1 MNIHRLR
8 VMSATAALLCAAA
21 AFAQG
26 EGRGG
31 RPDYPPFNTVSEG
44 YEKVISTVDGQSFY
58 TLWIR
63 KRDGQILAELPRGW
77 QGQKH
82 FIAGTLAGG
91 HPWAGL
97 HSGYFYSLADR
108 YFYWKQYDNRV
119 AMIAPQTYVR
129 STGDSESKSGI
140 ARHFTDRVLLDVPIV
155 CMGPNGS
162 PVIDFDDLLI
172 SGAPRFFGSAANGI
186 NPRLATIKQVK
197 AFPQNVEITFEAP
210 ASGGQLLTYH
220 YSVSLIPDNTGYR
233 PRKAD
238 ERLGYFTTE
247 FRDLGKFRDD
257 EVPIRYINRWK
268 LEKRDPSLKL
278 SPPKEPIVFY
288 VEHTVPVR
296 YRRWVKQGIEYWN
309 DAFRQVGIDEAIQ
322 VHYQDKETGAH
333 MDKDPADVRYNFI
346 LWLSNDQGTA
356 VGPSRVHP
364 LTGEIL
370 DADVVLTD
378 GWIRYFWY
386 QYNELMPEMVTS
398 RLTPETLTWLETR
411 PQWDPRVLLAEPAE
425 RPRILAER
433 AQRGIQRFGG
443 HPAAAVDNTLMGDDR
458 YDGLFD
464 TNIQRNGMCMAPL
477 GKAMDMA
484 RAGMIMQVFELMQ
497 PGEDDQPEEPKPEEP
512 KPEAPKKPE
521 GDTLDGIPDWF
532 VGPLLADLVAHEVGH
547 TLGLRHNFK
556 ASSIYSLAQ
565 VNSDEFKGKKPFT
578 GSVMDYNPVNFNM
591 DKEGAIQGDFSMID
605 IGPYDRWVIEYGYTT
620 DERALDKILARV
632 AEPELAYGTDEDTW
646 GPDPLTRPY
655 DFSAN
660 PMDYA
665 KSQVEL
671 AKVLRGRILDKFVKE
686 GQAWS
691 RARRGYNITF
701 FIHSSAVS
709 MMTDW
714 IGGSYITRD
723 RKGDPNARPP
733 VTPVDAQKQRE
744 ALEFV
749 VEHAFRDDAYGLTP
763 ELLQFMARDTWSAS
777 FSADHAFPVH
787 DRIMGFQASVLT
799 LLLNPTTLR
808 GVYDNEI
815 ITPADQDALTLPE
828 LMDTITSA
836 VWSEINAT
844 PSGSFTPRK
853 PLISSLRRNLQRSH
867 MERLFDLAGPGN
879 QFSAAYKPISNIAVM
894 QLRQLSERIGKITEG
909 SAANRVDP
917 YTRAHLTEAKL
928 RIDKVLDA
936 QYVYNQSAGMGS
948 LPMFF
953 RDPQVIVPNE
963 PWSAPD
969 APHMPMPEQP

>member
-1 MNIHRLR
+1 MKR
-8 VMSATAALLCAAA
+8 VTKLCAGLCVLAMLSPCA
-21 AFAQG
+21 LGQG

-31 RPDYPPFNTVSEG
+31 RPEYPPFKDVAEG
-44 YEKVISTVDGQSFY
+44 YERVVSTVDGQSFY
-58 TLWIR
+58 ALWIR

-77 QGQKH
+77 QSQRH
-82 FIAGTLAGG
+82 FIAGTIAGG

-108 YFYWKQYDNRV
+108 YFYWKQYDNRL
-119 AMIAPQTYVR
+119 AMIAPQTFVR
-129 STGDSESKSGI
+129 STGDPESRSGV

-155 CMGPNGS
+155 CMGPNGN
-162 PVIDFDDLLI
+162 PVIDVDDLLI
-172 SGAPRFFGSAANGI
+172 GGAQRFFGSAAGGI
-186 NPRLATIKQVK
+186 NARLATIKQAK
-197 AFPQNVEITFEAP
+197 AFPENVEITFEAP
-210 ASGGQLLTYH
+210 AMGGQLLTYH
-220 YSVSLIPDNTGYR
+220 YSISLIPDNTGYR

-238 ERLGYFTTE
+238 ERVGYFTTT

-268 LEKRDPSLKL
+268 VEKRDPSLKL

-288 VEHTVPVR
+288 IEHTVPVR

-309 DAFRQVGIDEAIQ
+309 DAFRAVGIDEAIQ

-333 MDKDPADVRYNFI
+333 MEKDPADVRYNFI

-364 LTGEIL
+364 LTGQIL

-386 QYNELMPEMVTS
+386 QYNDLMPEVISS
-398 RLTPETLTWLETR
+398 RLTPETLAWLESR
-411 PQWDPRVLLAEPAE
+411 PHWDPRVLLAPPAE
-425 RPRILAER
+425 RPKILAQR
-433 AQRGIQRFGG
+433 AQRGVQRYGG
-443 HPAAAVDNTLMGDDR
+443 HPAATVDNSLMGDDR

-464 TNIQRNGMCMAPL
+464 TMIQRNGMCMAPM

-484 RAGMIMQVFELMQ
+484 RMGMVMQVLELLQ
-497 PGEDDQPEEPKPEEP
+497 PGDDGEEPEEPKPEEP
-512 KPEAPKKPE
+512 KKPD

-565 VNSDEFKGKKPFT
+565 INSEEFRGKKPFT

-591 DKEGAIQGDFSMID
+591 DKNGSIQGDFSMID
-605 IGPYDRWVIEYGYTT
+605 IGPYDRWAIEYGYTT
-620 DERALDKILARV
+620 DDRALEKILARV

-646 GPDPLTRPY
+646 GPDPLTRQY
-655 DFSAN
+655 DFTSN

-665 KSQVEL
+665 KNQIEL
-671 AKVLRGRILDKFVKE
+671 SNTLRAKILERYVKDGE
-686 GQAWS
+686 AWS

-701 FIHSSAVS
+701 FIQSNAVA

-714 IGGSYITRD
+714 IGGAYITRD
-723 RKGDPNARPP
+723 RKGDPNGRPP
-733 VTPVDAQKQRE
+733 VTPVEASKQRE
-744 ALEFV
+744 ALEFIADY
-749 VEHAFRDDAYGLTP
+749 AFKDDSFGLTP
-763 ELLQFMARDTWSAS
+763 ELLQYMARDTWTAS
-777 FSADHAFPVH
+777 WSSDHTFPVH

-799 LLLNPTTLR
+799 MLLNPTTLR
-808 GVYDNEI
+808 GVYDNEV
-815 ITPADQDALTLPE
+815 ITPTDQDALTLPE
-828 LMDTITSA
+828 LMETITAA
-836 VWSEINAT
+836 VWTEVMAVPAGT
-844 PSGSFTPRK
+844 FTARK
-853 PLISSLRRNLQRSH
+853 PMISSLRRNLQRSH

-894 QLRQLSERIGKITEG
+894 QLRQLSERIGRIVDG
-909 SAANRVDP
+909 PAAGRVDP
-917 YTRAHLTEAKL
+917 YSKAHLSEAKL

-936 QYVYNQSAGMGS
+936 QYVYNQSSGAMA
-948 LPMFF
+948 LPFFF
-953 RDPQVIVPNE
+953 REVETAVPSE
-963 PWSAPD
+963 PWSAPE
-969 APHMPMPEQP
+969 PTP